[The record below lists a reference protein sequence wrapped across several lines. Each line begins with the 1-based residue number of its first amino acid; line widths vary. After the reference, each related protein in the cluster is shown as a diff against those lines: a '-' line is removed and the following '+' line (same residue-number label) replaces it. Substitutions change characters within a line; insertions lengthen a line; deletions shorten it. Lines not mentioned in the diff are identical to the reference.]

1 MKIEGLIF
9 DIKRYAIHD
18 GPGIR
23 TTVFMKG
30 CPLRCWWCHNPEGQ
44 ILGFEI
50 MYLEYKCIHCHT
62 CEQVC
67 PENAIYFDE
76 DEMQHFNRNKCTYCS
91 ICTDNCPTG
100 ALEFVGRKIS
110 VDELLEEVERDIT
123 LYDSSGGGVTFSGG
137 EPLMQPIFLRESLKK
152 LKERYI
158 HTALDT
164 SGYASWD
171 VLKSVMDYV
180 DIFLYDLKLY
190 DDYEHKLYTGVS
202 NKIIKGNLMNLV
214 QSGRGKDVIL
224 RMAVIPGITDTER
237 NIEGW
242 KSFIQKLRDVE
253 EIDLLPYHDVSE
265 KFRRLGKEYKMKVHE
280 SPESEKM
287 EEIKEKFEEIGL
299 RVKIGG

>member
-1 MKIEGLIF
+1 MKIEGIIF

-23 TTVFMKG
+23 TTIFMKG

-44 ILGFEI
+44 LTGFEI

-62 CEQVC
+62 CEHVC
-67 PENAIYFDE
+67 PEHVIYFDE
-76 DEMQHFNRNKCTYCS
+76 NETQHFDRAKCTYCR

-100 ALEFVGRKIS
+100 ALEFVGRKIT
-110 VDELLEEVERDIT
+110 VDELLKEIEKDVT

-137 EPLMQPIFLRESLKK
+137 EPLMQPVFLLASLKK

-164 SGYASWD
+164 SGYATRD
-171 VLKSVMDYV
+171 VLKSVMDFV

-190 DDYEHKLYTGVS
+190 DDNEHKLYTGVS
-202 NKIIKGNLMNLV
+202 NRIIKDNLRYLV
-214 QSGRGKDVIL
+214 NSGRGKHVIL
-224 RMAVIPGITDTER
+224 RMAIIPGITDTER

-242 KSFIQKLRDVE
+242 KSFILQLKDVE

-265 KFRRLGKEYKMKVHE
+265 KFRRLGKEYKMNVHD
-280 SPESEKM
+280 SPTSEKM
-287 EEIKEKFEEIGL
+287 KEIKEKFEEIGL